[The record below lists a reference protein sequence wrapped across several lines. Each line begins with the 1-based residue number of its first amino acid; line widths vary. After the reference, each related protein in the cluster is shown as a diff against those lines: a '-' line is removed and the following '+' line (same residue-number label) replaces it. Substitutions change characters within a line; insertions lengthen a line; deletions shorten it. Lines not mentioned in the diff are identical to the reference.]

1 MEPDVL
7 LATLVALAL
16 PVWLVVEQVLHW
28 KWFSKQS
35 EGTSSK
41 PASAAAAA
49 RTRRHA
55 MKASSSA
62 QDRAGLLEKSA
73 GVIR

>member
-7 LATLVALAL
+7 IATLVALAL
-16 PVWLVVEQVLHW
+16 PVWLVVEQILHW
-28 KWFSKQS
+28 QWFSKQS
-35 EGTSSK
+35 EKTSGKS
-41 PASAAAAA
+41 ASAAAAA

-55 MKASSSA
+55 IKASSSA
-62 QDRAGLLEKSA
+62 QDRAELLEKSP

>member
-7 LATLVALAL
+7 IATLVALAL

-35 EGTSSK
+35 EGTLGK
-41 PASAAAAA
+41 PASAPEAA

-55 MKASSSA
+55 MKGSRST
-62 QDRAGLLEKSA
+62 QDQVARTN
-73 GVIR
+73 

>member
-16 PVWLVVEQVLHW
+16 PVWLVVEQILHW
-28 KWFSKQS
+28 QWFSKQS
-35 EGTSSK
+35 EKTSGK
-41 PASAAAAA
+41 PVSAAPAT

-55 MKASSSA
+55 MRGSGSA
-62 QDRAGLLEKSA
+62 QDPAELLEKSH